1 MFRSSFISTGE
12 NKDMHFLVEQEPTCK
27 HPSFFDSSLC
37 LPHLTH
43 PRDQSG
49 YRLPLGL
56 ETVPLVHRLF
66 ADLIALGKGAN
77 EVRLCPTKIV
87 CCGEKNLVQSF

>member
-1 MFRSSFISTGE
+1 MF
-12 NKDMHFLVEQEPTCK
+12 
-27 HPSFFDSSLC
+27 SSLQEKNMPALLFLFFLS
-37 LPHLTH
+37 LPHATRPLAH
-43 PRDQSG
+43 ARSQSG

-77 EVRLCPTKIV
+77 EVRVPK
-87 CCGEKNLVQSF
+87 